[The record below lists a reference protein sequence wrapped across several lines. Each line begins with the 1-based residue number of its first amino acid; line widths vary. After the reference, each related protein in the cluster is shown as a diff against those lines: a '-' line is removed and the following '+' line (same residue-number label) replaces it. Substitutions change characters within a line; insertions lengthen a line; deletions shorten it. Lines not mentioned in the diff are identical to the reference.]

1 MVKPIPLLA
10 AGIGFTAQPSVFAA
24 DPTPSPSPVK
34 AAVSETASPN
44 YFLKSTHTGHVT
56 KIQIYEANT

>member
-10 AGIGFTAQPSVFAA
+10 AGIGFTAQPIVFAA

-34 AAVSETASPN
+34 EAVSETASRNLLFEINPHRTSNENPN
-44 YFLKSTHTGHVT
+44 L
-56 KIQIYEANT
+56 

>member
-10 AGIGFTAQPSVFAA
+10 AGIGFTAQPAVFAA

-34 AAVSETASPN
+34 EAVSETASPN
-44 YFLKSTHTGHVT
+44 LLFEMNPHRTSNQKQNL
-56 KIQIYEANT
+56 